1 MKNIEFLLGAS
12 PDLHGRTVGE
22 YRQFTPT
29 EWESQHDVIQM
40 AFPTKTQSR
49 FHPGQPFLPADFDPY
64 AHIPAADYQRC
75 KATISLLLHSYLK
88 SLGVEFLINH
98 GHVTLSIEMGSNPY
112 WLNST
117 DHNTL
122 RLTRILECLGI
133 FGMVDIQIALHDYLV
148 FELSPAFCETISA
161 KTVAFWVAAK
171 ENKLHLLR

>member
-1 MKNIEFLLGAS
+1 VKNIDFLLGGS
-12 PDLHGRTVGE
+12 PDLHGRMVSE
-22 YRQFTPT
+22 YLQFTPT

-49 FHPGQPFLPADFDPY
+49 FHPGQPFMPADFYPY

-88 SLGVEFLINH
+88 SLWVEFLINH
-98 GHVTLSIEMGSNPY
+98 GQVTLTCTSPYPY
-112 WLNST
+112 WAASA

-133 FGMVDIQIALHDYLV
+133 FGMVNIQTALHDFLV
-148 FELSPAFCETISA
+148 YNIAINNSDRIHAITL
-161 KTVAFWVAAK
+161 AFWVAAK
-171 ENKLHLLR
+171 ENKLSLLR